1 MNDEPRLDEILVT
14 SRPLANYLDFFN
26 LRPSD
31 LAGSRILDCPGGASS
46 FTAEAR
52 RYGAIT
58 TAVDPTYNQAVT
70 TFATMGREQIALSN
84 DWFRNNP
91 DLFLEAGQGD
101 ANISAIIE
109 ARYAALDTFL
119 LDFEREPQHYVA
131 GALPNLPFRD
141 ASFDLVLSS
150 HLIFTYADRFDRA
163 FHVLAIEE
171 MLRVC
176 SGEVRIYPLSSYL
189 GVTADWF
196 DDLLAELRDR
206 GINSTIEDVPFRV
219 TKNWT
224 TQLTLST
231 GR

>member
-26 LRPSD
+26 LHPSD
-31 LAGSRILDCPGGASS
+31 LAGLRILDCPGGASS

-52 RYGAIT
+52 RYGATT

-131 GALPNLPFRD
+131 GALPNLPFPD

-150 HLIFTYADRFDRA
+150 HLIFTLSLIHISKATSMSDLN
-163 FHVLAIEE
+163 FHCDST
-171 MLRVC
+171 M
-176 SGEVRIYPLSSYL
+176 GEASPSC
-189 GVTADWF
+189 A
-196 DDLLAELRDR
+196 
-206 GINSTIEDVPFRV
+206 
-219 TKNWT
+219 NWT
-224 TQLTLST
+224 KEFTH
-231 GR
+231 